1 MCMGLPGSFLSPCPS
16 AMLSCGG
23 KAGSDCSLLAL
34 GGRPASTQALQPV
47 RGWRQQEQS
56 REEALLPMVG
66 DLCEGTGKEDGSLT
80 KGSRGA
86 SELCRSWGE
95 PGQVLITSQD
105 VIPIHTQGFSGPD
118 WPGLPATSLVCLLPH
133 SLVEPLWELQGS
145 VSNTPG
151 PGQTPHFT

>member
-1 MCMGLPGSFLSPCPS
+1 
-16 AMLSCGG
+16 
-23 KAGSDCSLLAL
+23 
-34 GGRPASTQALQPV
+34 
-47 RGWRQQEQS
+47 
-56 REEALLPMVG
+56 MVG

-105 VIPIHTQGFSGPD
+105 VIPMHTQGFSGPD

-145 VSNTPG
+145 VCNTPG